1 MLLVRPVSLNA
12 IVFVGSLTRSV
23 NTLLGQGVARWT
35 SKPDSL
41 PALSWHDRLIRAV
54 STAAAPR
61 FDWALTVRPFP
72 AVAPASSTGARVLSR
87 SQRKKGHAT
96 TRSVKR

>member
-41 PALSWHDRLIRAV
+41 PALSCHDRLIRAV

-61 FDWALTVRPFP
+61 FDGALTVGPVA
-72 AVAPASSTGARVLSR
+72 AVALASSTGASGWVR
-87 SQRKKGHAT
+87 SQAMNDNASTGHV
-96 TRSVKR
+96 R